1 MSASDRRN
9 VSRRDFMKGVGAGGA
24 FLTAEWLINRHASPV
39 YASGLSEQYWGV
51 LIDLTRCTGC
61 GSCCA
66 ACKLSNTLP
75 ATAATPETLD
85 YNSYTCLQRHE
96 VSLAGSPETIY
107 VKRQCM
113 HCIHPAC
120 VSACTVAALKKS
132 PDGPVVYDAEKCI
145 GCRYCQYACPF
156 EVPTYDWGDP
166 FGLIH
171 KCQLCFARLDAGQGP
186 ACVEACPNG
195 ALRLGRRD
203 ALLAQAHA
211 QIVSNP
217 GRYVDHVY
225 GEHEVGGTSMLYLS
239 PVPFDQLG
247 FPVLGEETVPHYAET
262 IMKGPPF
269 IAVTVASAITGVNWL
284 LRRRELKL
292 LPAAGSQDDPG
303 AGT

>member
-1 MSASDRRN
+1 MSASDKHS
-9 VSRRDFMKGVGAGGA
+9 VSRRDFMKGVGVGGA
-24 FLTAEWLINRHASPV
+24 LLTAGWLVSRDASPA
-39 YASGLSEQYWGV
+39 YASGLSEQYLGV

-61 GSCCA
+61 GSCCS
-66 ACKLSNTLP
+66 ACQSVNNLP
-75 ATAATPETLD
+75 ASASAPEQLD
-85 YNSYTCLQRHE
+85 AGSYTCLEPHE
-96 VSLAGSPETIY
+96 VSLDGKTETMY

-120 VSACTVAALKKS
+120 VSACTVGALKKS
-132 PDGPVVYDAEKCI
+132 PQGPVIYDADKCI

-171 KCQLCFARLDAGQGP
+171 KCQLCFSRLEEGQTP
-186 ACVEACPNG
+186 ACAEACPNG
-195 ALRLGRRD
+195 ALRFGRRD

-211 QIVSNP
+211 QIASNP

-225 GEHEVGGTSMLYLS
+225 GENEVGGTSMLYLS

-247 FPVLGEETVPHYAET
+247 FAALGEQAVPHYAET
-262 IMKGPPF
+262 VMKGTPF

-284 LRRRELKL
+284 LKRRELSS
-292 LPAAGSQDDPG
+292 AAGSQDDAG
-303 AGT
+303 AET